1 MRNAFIVIL
10 LGLFAAPVSAQQPPP
25 FPMPPDFAKIEQARV
40 AAKAASLNALSPDHR
55 TQVQAI
61 VDQFNLG
68 NITMCEAAVKIGAI
82 LNQSEALQVLA
93 QDRKLH
99 ESMPMLSVR
108 TLKTAPHPPA
118 GMEKQVTVSTA
129 GGVAFYRELGP
140 HKPDPGE
147 VLLMLLATP

>member
-10 LGLFAAPVSAQQPPP
+10 LGLFAGPVSAQQPP
-25 FPMPPDFAKIEQARV
+25 FPPPPDFTKIEQARV
-40 AAKAASLNALSPDHR
+40 AAKSASLKALTSDHR
-55 TQVQAI
+55 SQVQSV

-99 ESMPMLSVR
+99 EEMPPLAIR
-108 TLKTAPHPPA
+108 TFKNVPHPPA
-118 GMEKQVTVSTA
+118 GAEKQITVSTS
-129 GGVAFYRELGP
+129 GGVAFYRDMGS
-140 HKPDPGE
+140 HKPDPGQ

>member
-10 LGLFAAPVSAQQPPP
+10 LGLFAAPVSAHQPPP
-25 FPMPPDFAKIEQARV
+25 FPTPPDFAKIEQARV
-40 AAKAASLNALSPDHR
+40 AAKAASLSALSPDHR

-68 NITMCEAAVKIGAI
+68 NITMCEAAVKIGAV

-108 TLKTAPHPPA
+108 TFKNAPHPPA

-129 GGVAFYRELGP
+129 GGVAFFRELGS